1 MNDRI
6 AELERIAAMRAAE
19 VWDDA
24 GADDFRAQ
32 YSAQLETD
40 VDVDP
45 AGRRL
50 QAAEEILREAREIT
64 AADSVPVTDDGDLRA
79 KLSES
84 MTALY
89 EGDQDRA
96 VEVLAEAVKPNVQ
109 AIAAEV
115 LVQADRQAGIERLKR
130 HHPEILKDPYL
141 AAMADSHYFA
151 ARRAGKGEGEALDE
165 AGDKTVEHL
174 RRAAAGMGIVQDAG
188 EPAAVEESNASSII
202 AAMAAGRPSH
212 SVG

>member
-6 AELERIAAMRAAE
+6 AELERIAAARAAE
-19 VWDDA
+19 VLDDA
-24 GADDFRAQ
+24 GAQRNE
-32 YSAQLETD
+32 QLETD

-165 AGDKTVEHL
+165 AGDKTIEHL
-174 RRAAAGMGIVQDAG
+174 RRAAAGMGIDVQDAG
-188 EPAAVEESNASSII
+188 EPAAVDEPNASSVI